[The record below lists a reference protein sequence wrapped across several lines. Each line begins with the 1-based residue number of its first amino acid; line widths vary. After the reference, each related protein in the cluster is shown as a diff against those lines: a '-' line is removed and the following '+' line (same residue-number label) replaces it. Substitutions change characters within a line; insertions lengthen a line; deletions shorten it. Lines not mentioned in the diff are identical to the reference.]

1 MIDLMHL
8 ENYRENNRIE
18 AKRALGGLP
27 HSIWETYC
35 AFANTLGG
43 VILLGVVEEKDKSL
57 QAIDLPDPG
66 KLIREFWKIV
76 NDPKKLS
83 ANILSPEQVK
93 IENVHGKRIVVITV
107 PRAGRRERP
116 VYMDGDPFVGSYR
129 RNGEGDYR
137 CTREEV
143 EAMLRDAARETLD
156 REVLGQTSMEALDY
170 ESVRGYRRSMKN
182 ARWDAA
188 RKPARNMMREPAWD
202 EDWDAAEDEDFLCG
216 IGAAARSG
224 DMGIHPTAAGL
235 LMFGKESEITRVFP
249 EFVLDYRE
257 QRKKDGPWKSRVV
270 SSSGDWSGNLYD
282 FYCRVYQD
290 MMEDMEFFAGKEGE
304 NKNSAALMRQAL
316 REALANCL
324 VNADYYG
331 KQGIVIEKKSD
342 EITFSNPGGFRI
354 DPAAARNGGISD
366 PRNAALMK
374 MFYMLN
380 VGKREGSGISGI
392 YQAWEKQGWNAPKIQ
407 EMFEPE
413 RIVMSLPVNRK
424 NNSQKIIDYLTEHVQ
439 ADFGELSR
447 ALNLKASE
455 VKTCLDALL
464 RQEIVVA
471 KGQGRKQ
478 IYQLKS

>member
-1 MIDLMHL
+1 
-8 ENYRENNRIE
+8 
-18 AKRALGGLP
+18 
-27 HSIWETYC
+27 
-35 AFANTLGG
+35 
-43 VILLGVVEEKDKSL
+43 
-57 QAIDLPDPG
+57 
-66 KLIREFWKIV
+66 
-76 NDPKKLS
+76 
-83 ANILSPEQVK
+83 
-93 IENVHGKRIVVITV
+93 
-107 PRAGRRERP
+107 
-116 VYMDGDPFVGSYR
+116 
-129 RNGEGDYR
+129 
-137 CTREEV
+137 
-143 EAMLRDAARETLD
+143 
-156 REVLGQTSMEALDY
+156 
-170 ESVRGYRRSMKN
+170 
-182 ARWDAA
+182 
-188 RKPARNMMREPAWD
+188 
-202 EDWDAAEDEDFLCG
+202 
-216 IGAAARSG
+216 
-224 DMGIHPTAAGL
+224 
-235 LMFGKESEITRVFP
+235 
-249 EFVLDYRE
+249 
-257 QRKKDGPWKSRVV
+257 
-270 SSSGDWSGNLYD
+270 
-282 FYCRVYQD
+282 